1 MLAYLKSHWRGQ
13 QAISRSFVINGFL
26 TLFLLG
32 APLASQPIEVWEEIV
47 FESQTLTLTNVLAIA
62 YLSVLAVWLG
72 WFAVGTARSAVRTLR
87 GGYGIGAKIL
97 AIIALLVLAAML
109 VPLAHDLRILAR
121 WIRSLAPA

>member
-72 WFAVGTARSAVRTLR
+72 WFAVRTLR